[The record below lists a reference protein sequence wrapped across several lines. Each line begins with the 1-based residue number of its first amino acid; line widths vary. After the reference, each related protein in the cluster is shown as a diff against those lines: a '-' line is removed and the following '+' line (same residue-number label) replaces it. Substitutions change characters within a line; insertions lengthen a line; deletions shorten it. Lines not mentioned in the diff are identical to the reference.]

1 VGGVVGFKKRRHN
14 LVGCCFRKRVMSNP
28 MDSSIERH
36 FCVCTVWS
44 SSCSRE
50 SLRLVAPR
58 ISVEAGSILGT
69 LWIEGKFW
77 FSPYSS
83 SFYIDNEI
91 LVVLVGWSAV
101 CAEICSPGAR
111 KQELLGDSSRND
123 PVGGCALVMLR
134 PNGGCRQDC

>member
-1 VGGVVGFKKRRHN
+1 VGFKKRRHN

-69 LWIEGKFW
+69 LWIEG
-77 FSPYSS
+77 
-83 SFYIDNEI
+83 
-91 LVVLVGWSAV
+91 WSAV